1 MKKKAF
7 CAALP
12 YSLPICIGFLFIA
25 MSYGFLMRSRGFSV
39 FYPMAMSAFIFAGS
53 MEFVA
58 VELLLSAYAPLH
70 AFLLTLMVNARH
82 LFYGISMLEKY
93 KGMGWKKPYLIFG
106 MCDETFS
113 INCSA
118 EIPPEIYFG
127 DSKNA
132 PYGTKEKEKVRELTI
147 GCARKL
153 FDQGAKGLVVA
164 CNTATSAAVR
174 KLREMY
180 PYIPIVGIEPALKPA
195 ALCME
200 HPKVLV
206 MATPMTIHEEKFHV
220 LMERYK
226 EKAQILP
233 LPCPGL
239 MDFIERGDLDGEDL
253 YKYLEDLLYSYRE
266 NQVDAAVLGCTHYP
280 FARKQIQQVLGE
292 NVKIFDG
299 GEGTAREMKRRLQEK
314 DLLCGRQKRGQV
326 VFENS
331 LTDDSKIEL
340 CKKLL
345 NI

>member
-1 MKKKAF
+1 MFFQLRKDNRSVEYQ
-7 CAALP
+7 LQREN
-12 YSLPICIGFLFIA
+12 PIA
-25 MSYGFLMRSRGFSV
+25 V
-39 FYPMAMSAFIFAGS
+39 FDSG
-53 MEFVA
+53 VG
-58 VELLLSAYAPLH
+58 
-70 AFLLTLMVNARH
+70 
-82 LFYGISMLEKY
+82 GISVLRE
-93 KGMGWKKPYLIFG
+93 LIRI
-106 MCDETFS
+106 M
-113 INCSA
+113 
-118 EIPPEIYFG
+118 PEEDFIYFG

-195 ALCME
+195 ALCMD

-253 YKYLEDLLYSYRE
+253 HKYLEDLLYSYRE

-345 NI
+345 NIQNVSKIFGI